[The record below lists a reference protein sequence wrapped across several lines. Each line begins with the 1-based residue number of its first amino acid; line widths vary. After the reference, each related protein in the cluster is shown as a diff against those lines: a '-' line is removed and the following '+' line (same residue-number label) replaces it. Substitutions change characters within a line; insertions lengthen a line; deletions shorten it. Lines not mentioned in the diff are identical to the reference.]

1 MDSHLVDA
9 WHKDGVVLL
18 PEFFTPDEIKPIYQ
32 DYQSIYGEAG
42 QGDGSAVDFKVDG
55 AIGAGHA
62 KQFMNIDVLPYAGS
76 TAMNMISLH
85 PKLIEISK
93 QLLGVDEVHLYQ
105 SHTWA
110 KYTGEADYD
119 QAHHCD
125 FGNHTLTVPSDDAS
139 MRTVNFIIYI
149 SDVIDDL
156 GALHYVSKDDS
167 DEILGE
173 GAVIAPSE
181 TQMELKERER
191 SAAAP
196 AGSLLIYGIDAFH
209 RGTNLTRTDGFRYT
223 MTVSYKAAN
232 NPMIDFHVWQFSA
245 ERPWAKIFNEATP
258 DQLACLGIPRPGDSF
273 WTPRTLELTNKRWPE
288 WDMSD
293 YAL

>member
-125 FGNHTLTVPSDDAS
+125 FG
-139 MRTVNFIIYI
+139 II
-149 SDVIDDL
+149 
-156 GALHYVSKDDS
+156 
-167 DEILGE
+167 
-173 GAVIAPSE
+173 P
-181 TQMELKERER
+181 
-191 SAAAP
+191 
-196 AGSLLIYGIDAFH
+196 
-209 RGTNLTRTDGFRYT
+209 
-223 MTVSYKAAN
+223 
-232 NPMIDFHVWQFSA
+232 
-245 ERPWAKIFNEATP
+245 
-258 DQLACLGIPRPGDSF
+258 
-273 WTPRTLELTNKRWPE
+273 
-288 WDMSD
+288 
-293 YAL
+293 